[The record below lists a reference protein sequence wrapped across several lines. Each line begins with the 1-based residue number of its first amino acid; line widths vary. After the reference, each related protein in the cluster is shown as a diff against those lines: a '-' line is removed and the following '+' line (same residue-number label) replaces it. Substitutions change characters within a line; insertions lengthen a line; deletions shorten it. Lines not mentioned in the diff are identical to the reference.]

1 MEFLLQV
8 DCEDGRQIELEISQR
23 YQTVYSS
30 DSSVAKYCPFNRLK
44 PDVLASFASE
54 YDLMKE
60 LTQRLEKLFE
70 RVPSMDELAMM
81 DEMER
86 LGVLTS

>member
-23 YQTVYSS
+23 FQTVFSS
-30 DSSVAKYCPFNRLK
+30 DVNKYCPFNRLR
-44 PDVLASFASE
+44 PDVLASFESE
-54 YDLMKE
+54 YELMKE

-70 RVPSMDELAMM
+70 HVPSMDELAAM